1 MKNKAASGT
10 LFSLLVRSYLLFTL
24 TLLLIAAGL
33 FWLWNANLDRV
44 YQPSDWNGLLQDS
57 ALTAG
62 SYQALTN

>member
-33 FWLWNANLDRV
+33 FWLWNTNLDRV
-44 YQPSDWNGLLQDS
+44 YQPSDWN
-57 ALTAG
+57 
-62 SYQALTN
+62 